1 MIRLLLLWII
11 TGTPV
16 WLWGQEPLSLQ
27 QAQDLAMEHNFQ
39 VRIARAQVEMAANQ
53 VAPGAAGMLPSV
65 GVQAGHNVSV
75 QGFNQRFI
83 TGNEVVTTGANSNNS
98 EVQALLG
105 WTLFDGMAMF
115 ATLDRLRELEA
126 MSRTA
131 LQASMLQVMAQVE
144 VLYFMMV
151 QQQMRQD
158 VLQQNLSLSEQR
170 MQAARDRYELGSGSK
185 LDWLQAEV
193 DYNTDRS
200 GLLQAQLQWQ
210 ETAYQL
216 NLAVEAHPGQAWIL
230 TESIVRDGLQPL
242 AELESA
248 QMSNNPEW
256 LMTRQQLLVAQ
267 LQQKEARAA
276 QLPQVNLNAN
286 YRFNRS
292 AAEAGFLLSSRTN
305 GPGLG
310 VALTMPLFQGGNIRR
325 NIRAAAIQE
334 NLVQLQGDFVKAQLR
349 TELFTAYRQYQVA
362 LEQIAL
368 ERRNVGVARENY
380 QVASDSYDMGAI
392 SALELRTAQQQQLL
406 AQDRLLQAL
415 LQAQMAATDI
425 YLLTG
430 VR

>member
-1 MIRLLLLWII
+1 
-11 TGTPV
+11 
-16 WLWGQEPLSLQ
+16 
-27 QAQDLAMEHNFQ
+27 MEHNFQ

-65 GVQAGHNVSV
+65 GVEAGHNMSV

-126 MSRTA
+126 MSKTA

-144 VLYFMMV
+144 VLYFMLL
-151 QQQMRQD
+151 QQQLRQEM
-158 VLQQNLSLSEQR
+158 LQQNLLLSEQR
-170 MQAARDRYELGSGSK
+170 MQAARDRFELGSGSK

-193 DYNTDRS
+193 DYNADWS
-200 GLLQAQLQWQ
+200 GVLQARQQWQ
-210 ETAYQL
+210 QTAYQL
-216 NLAVEAHPGQAWIL
+216 NLAIGAEPGAIWLL
-230 TESIVRDGLQPL
+230 TDSMGQSVLQPL

-248 QMSNNPEW
+248 QRANNPEW

-267 LQQKEARAA
+267 LQVKEARAA

-325 NIRAAAIQE
+325 SIRAAALQE
-334 NLVQLQGDFVKAQLR
+334 DMVQLQGDFIKAQLQ
-349 TELFTAYRQYQVA
+349 TELYIAYRQYQVA
-362 LEQIAL
+362 VEQKTL
-368 ERRNVGVARENY
+368 ERRNVAVAEENF

-392 SALELRTAQQQQLL
+392 SSLELRIAQQQLL
-406 AQDRLLQAL
+406 QAQDRFLQAE
-415 LQAQMAATDI
+415 LQAQLAATDI

-430 VR
+430 IR